1 MWILKS
7 SAASTPCTIRLSL
20 GAKRTFG
27 RGPQADFV
35 VDIPLISR
43 VHCHF
48 SVSENG
54 LVVEDL
60 DSTNGTFVNNNR
72 VQKSS
77 LHAGDILTLAGFEL
91 SVSEE

>member
-7 SAASTPCTIRLSL
+7 NTSSTPCTIRLNL
-20 GAKRTFG
+20 GAKRTLG

-48 SVSENG
+48 SVSESG

-60 DSTNGTFVNNNR
+60 SSTNGTFVNNNR
-72 VQKSS
+72 VHKSP
-77 LHAGDILTLAGFEL
+77 LHSGDILKLAGFEL